1 MVGRFLLK
9 GFYFF
14 NAQNPLVPKT
24 ITHPPTPPVFF
35 ADGARR
41 PRVCR
46 CRKFKPK
53 NKEKLV
59 FKCSKDK
66 HLFESTID

>member
-1 MVGRFLLK
+1 MYFAP
-9 GFYFF
+9 FYGKIPETTK
-14 NAQNPLVPKT
+14 QL
-24 ITHPPTPPVFF
+24 

-53 NKEKLV
+53 NKDNHLLTKKVV
-59 FKCSKDK
+59 FTIEH
-66 HLFESTID
+66 HLFC